1 MTRSFDWEFE
11 TFEEKVLINLL
22 RRVEEWLLDKNSSIL
37 TLSGGTGKGKTHLL
51 KRIKKLI
58 ESLDVPH
65 FKHRIGFP
73 EVLMDK
79 WYDIPGKLL
88 KDSEYITTIKNC
100 GVFLLD
106 DFLCEDYSNINN
118 YTSMA
123 LTFAYKVIDCREGK
137 PTFITTNKIVSDIEA
152 IDIRIA
158 DRLFREGGKFIEI
171 PKATRRF
178 LERRL

>member
-1 MTRSFDWEFE
+1 LADRP
-11 TFEEKVLINLL
+11 
-22 RRVEEWLLDKNSSIL
+22 SIL

-51 KRIKKLI
+51 KRVQKLI
-58 ESLDVPH
+58 NSLEVPH
-65 FKHRIGFP
+65 FKYRTGFK
-73 EVLMDK
+73 EVMLDK
-79 WYDIPGKLL
+79 WYDIPNKLL
-88 KDSEYITTIKNC
+88 KDSEYITLIKNC
-100 GVFLLD
+100 GVYLLD

-137 PTFITTNKIVSDIEA
+137 PTFITTNKTVSDIEA

-158 DRLFREGGKFIEI
+158 DRLFREEGKFIEI
-171 PKATRRF
+171 PKTTRRF